1 MTAWFL
7 EAVHANPWGV
17 DFVDLPTLNAS
28 ASDAIETAIRNV
40 REVARTKPAALRSA
54 CLTVLG
60 PAGAGKTHLFGR
72 LRARLGPRAVF
83 VHIRPLVGTEMTPR
97 FVLHE
102 IVRQLGF
109 VSGDVRQVD
118 ALVGS
123 LLAHAMGSS
132 AGFPRFF
139 VEDTAHLDPTARAE
153 RLEQMLSQLLDRWQ
167 ELDESYLRRLLAVP
181 FQKSPTDRA
190 VLAWLSGR
198 ELDAV
203 QLERAGATAAL
214 GEEIV
219 VPALKSLASAASV
232 GAPIVV
238 VFDQLEN
245 LIDRDLESSR
255 LFAYAQLTTDLV
267 DAVHGLVI
275 VQMALDTEWD
285 RSIEPSFNLAQRSRL
300 GMQRHLLGLPTPKER
315 EDLLRL
321 WVDRLPDKPQ
331 RFPWPFGERRLG
343 VLCGEAGMTPRMLLI
358 ALRQAVDEG
367 PAASEAGDGESEPES
382 VADVTEEADRTNDA
396 LGATWNEYLANAR
409 ELLDEVADQK
419 RCLDPWRLTDGILS
433 MLRFVPALK
442 AVDVRASRPAQVRIA
457 RGSKEVHV
465 SLLHQPHHK
474 SIGATLTKLI
484 EVARSHEVVV
494 VRERA
499 QEFPP
504 TWNDTLARR
513 SALLRHQNAR
523 WLSLEREDA
532 ARLLALD
539 EMLKAARSRDVTDH
553 AGRTLEE
560 EDVSAWVHASLDVG
574 SWTLSQALRGE
585 RTVQDA
591 AETSGAAAPA
601 AVRQTSG
608 LVLSALT
615 RLRLLSLERLV
626 REIVRVERSATRA
639 SILSEL
645 ASLAHRVRWVGK
657 SIVYLREDS

>member
-7 EAVHANPWGV
+7 EAVHANPWGA
-17 DFVDLPTLNAS
+17 DFVDLPALNSA
-28 ASDAIETAIRNV
+28 ASDAIETAVRNV
-40 REVARTKPAALRSA
+40 REVARTEPSALRSA

-109 VSGDVRQVD
+109 VSGDLRQVD

-123 LLAHAMGSS
+123 LLAHVMGSS

-139 VEDTAHLDPTARAE
+139 VEDTAHLDPNARAE
-153 RLEQMLSQLLDRWQ
+153 RLEQMLNQLLDKWQ
-167 ELDESYLRRLLAVP
+167 ELDESYLRRLLTVP

-190 VLAWLSGR
+190 LLAWLSGR
-198 ELDAV
+198 ELDTV

-219 VPALKSLASAASV
+219 VPALKSLAAAASV

-267 DAVHGLVI
+267 DTVHGLVI

-300 GMQRHLLGLPTPKER
+300 GMHRHLLGLPTPKER

-331 RFPWPFGERRLG
+331 AFPWPLGERRLG
-343 VLCGEAGMTPRMLLI
+343 LLCGEAGMTPRMLLI
-358 ALRQAVDEG
+358 ALRQALDDG
-367 PAASEAGDGESEPES
+367 PTASPAGESES
-382 VADVTEEADRTNDA
+382 VRDETEEQNRTKDA
-396 LGATWNEYLANAR
+396 LGSTWNEYLANAR

-433 MLRFVPALK
+433 MLRFVPGLE

-457 RGSKEVHV
+457 RGSKDVHV

-474 SIGATLTKLI
+474 SIGAALTKLI
-484 EVARSHEVVV
+484 ELARSHEVLV

-513 SALLRHQNAR
+513 SALLKESNAR

-553 AGRTLEE
+553 AGRALQE
-560 EDVSAWVHASLDVG
+560 EDVSAWVRASLDVR
-574 SWTLSQALRGE
+574 SWTLARALQGE
-585 RTVQDA
+585 RTAEDA
-591 AETSGAAAPA
+591 TEPGEAPVPP
-601 AVRQTSG
+601 VRPTSG

-626 REIVRVERSATRA
+626 REIVRVDRFATRA

-645 ASLAHRVRWVGK
+645 ESLSHRVRWVGR

>member
-7 EAVHANPWGV
+7 EAVHANPWG
-17 DFVDLPTLNAS
+17 DEFVDLPALNAS

-40 REVARTKPAALRSA
+40 RETARTKPTALRST

-109 VSGDVRQVD
+109 VSGEVRQID
-118 ALVGS
+118 ALVGA
-123 LLAHAMGSS
+123 LVAHGTGNST
-132 AGFPRFF
+132 GFPRFF
-139 VEDTAHLDPTARAE
+139 IEDTAHLEPKVRAE
-153 RLEQMLSQLLDRWQ
+153 KLEGILSRLLETWQ
-167 ELDESYLRRLLAVP
+167 ELDEGYLRCLLAVP
-181 FQKSPTDRA
+181 FQKSPSDRA
-190 VLAWLSGR
+190 LLSWLSGR

-219 VPALKSLASAASV
+219 VPALKSLAAAASV

-245 LIDRDLESSR
+245 LIDRERESSR

-267 DAVHGLVI
+267 DTVHGLVI

-285 RSIEPSFNLAQRSRL
+285 RGIEPSFNLAQRSRL
-300 GMQRHLLGLPTPKER
+300 GMHRHLLGLPTPKER

-331 RFPWPFGERRLG
+331 PFPWPLGERLLARF
-343 VLCGEAGMTPRMLLI
+343 CGEAGMTPRMLLI
-358 ALRQAVDEG
+358 ALRQALDEG
-367 PAASEAGDGESEPES
+367 PVVPTADGGESDVEP
-382 VADVTEEADRTNDA
+382 ARDAMEEENRTGDA
-396 LGATWNEYLANAR
+396 LSATWDEYLSSAR
-409 ELLDEVADQK
+409 RLLDEVADQK
-419 RCLDPWRLTDGILS
+419 RCIDPWRLTDAILS
-433 MLRFVPALK
+433 ALRFVPGVEPL
-442 AVDVRASRPAQVRIA
+442 DVRASRPAQVRIV
-457 RGSKEVHV
+457 RGSSEIHV

-474 SIGATLTKLI
+474 SIGAALTKLLDL
-484 EVARSHEVVV
+484 ARTHEVVV
-494 VRERA
+494 VREGA

-504 TWNDTLARR
+504 TWSDTIARR
-513 SALLRHQNAR
+513 SALLREPKAQ

-539 EMLKAARSRDVTDH
+539 EMLRAARSRDITDH
-553 AGRTLEE
+553 AGRALEE
-560 EDVSAWVHASLDVG
+560 DNVSAWLRASLDVA
-574 SWTLSQALRGE
+574 SWTLSKMLRGE
-585 RTVQDA
+585 RTDQDMTDSRDA
-591 AETSGAAAPA
+591 SAPTG
-601 AVRQTSG
+601 RPSSG

-615 RLRLLSLERLV
+615 RLRLLSLDRLM
-626 REIVRVERSATRA
+626 REIVRVEPSATRA

-645 ASLAHRVRWVGK
+645 DSLSDRVRWVGR
-657 SIVYLREDS
+657 SIVYLREES